1 VILEV
6 FMFDYAISVLKSRQ
20 EELLREKVG
29 DGSVSEVNLGL
40 IMARESRIL
49 ELSDVIELL
58 SGLSSDICE
67 DLEGKDD

>member
-1 VILEV
+1 
-6 FMFDYAISVLKSRQ
+6 MFDYAISVLKSRQ
-20 EELLREKVG
+20 EELLRMKIG
-29 DGSVSEVNLGL
+29 DGSASEGNLGL
-40 IMARESRIL
+40 IIAREGRIL

>member
-1 VILEV
+1 
-6 FMFDYAISVLKSRQ
+6 MFDYAISVLKSRQ
-20 EELLREKVG
+20 EELLREKIG
-29 DGSVSEVNLGL
+29 DGQVNEVNLGL
-40 IMARESRIL
+40 IVAREGRIL

>member
-1 VILEV
+1 
-6 FMFDYAISVLKSRQ
+6 MFDYAISVLKSRQ
-20 EELLREKVG
+20 EELLREKIG
-29 DGSVSEVNLGL
+29 DGRVNEVNLGL
-40 IMARESRIL
+40 IIAREGRIL